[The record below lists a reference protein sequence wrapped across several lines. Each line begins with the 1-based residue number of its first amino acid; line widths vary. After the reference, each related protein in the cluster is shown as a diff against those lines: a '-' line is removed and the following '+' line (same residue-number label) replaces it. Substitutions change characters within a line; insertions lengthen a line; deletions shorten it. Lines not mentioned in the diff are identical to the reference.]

1 MKKNLITVI
10 ILALCVVNLIL
21 NVMIVFVCM
30 PSAKKTNTLITE
42 IASVLN
48 LELES
53 EGEDQ
58 PKVAL
63 KDMKTYDV
71 EAQVVNLKDGGDVA
85 AEGEGAEG
93 EKAESHYVQ
102 LGLTLGLDGAS
113 KDYEDLNAV
122 LSAGSVFDVARN
134 IIQNYTFE
142 EVKSQEVQED
152 IKKQILEGLQEKYGT
167 QCIYSVSFSKFTVQ

>member
-21 NVMIVFVCM
+21 NVMLVFVCM
-30 PSAKKTNTLITE
+30 PSAKKTNNLITE

-53 EGEDQ
+53 KGEDQ

-63 KDMKTYDV
+63 KDMQTYDV
-71 EAQVVNLKDGGDVA
+71 VAQVVNLKDSSDA
-85 AEGEGAEG
+85 TADGEE
-93 EKAESHYVQ
+93 AESHYVQ
-102 LGLTLGLDGAS
+102 LGLTLGLDGSS
-113 KDYEDLNAV
+113 KDYDDLNAV

-142 EVKSQEVQED
+142 EIKSQEVQND